1 MRDQDAQALLPDQQL
16 GWVARLPAGLRDY
29 ALLARWDRPIG
40 TWLLLLPCWW
50 GVLLPAGADVWTRLW
65 YGLLFAVGAVAMRGA
80 GCTVNDLVDRDLDR
94 RVERTRNRPLA
105 AGRVSAWQAVAFF
118 LAQSAVGLLVLALLP
133 VEAALVALASI
144 PLVLL
149 YPFAKRVTWW
159 PQAVLGLTF
168 NWGALVGW
176 TAITRTLDLPALLL
190 YAAGFFW
197 TLGYDTVYAHQDR
210 EDDARVGVKSTARLF
225 GARSRIWIAGF
236 YAATI
241 ALLLAAGL
249 SAGLPWIYAAL
260 LLVPAA
266 MLAYQLADV
275 DFDDPASCL
284 RHFRFHRDVGLVVCA
299 ALAVGRLSAG

>member
-1 MRDQDAQALLPDQQL
+1 MRDQDAARLLPDQQL

-50 GVLLPAGADVWTRLW
+50 GVLLPAGADVWTRAW
-65 YGLLFAVGAVAMRGA
+65 YGLLFAIGAVAMRGA
-80 GCTVNDLVDRDLDR
+80 GCTVNDLADRDLDR

-105 AGRVSAWQAVAFF
+105 AGRVRPWQAVTFF

-149 YPFAKRVTWW
+149 YPFAKRVTYW
-159 PQAVLGLTF
+159 PQAVLGLAF
-168 NWGALVGW
+168 NWGALVGYA
-176 TAITRTLDLPALLL
+176 AITRTLDLPALLL
-190 YAAGFFW
+190 YAAGVFW

-210 EDDARVGVKSTARLF
+210 ADDAKVGVKSTALLF
-225 GARSRIWIAGF
+225 GAKSRIWIAGF
-236 YAATI
+236 YAAMLV
-241 ALLLAAGL
+241 LLLAAGV
-249 SAGLPWIYAAL
+249 SAGLGWPYVLAL
-260 LLVPAA
+260 ALPAA
-266 MLAYQLADV
+266 MLAWQVHDV

-284 RHFRFHRDVGLVVCA
+284 RHFRFHRDVGLGVCA
-299 ALAVGRLSAG
+299 ALALGRLWAG